1 MTTES
6 QIDVFTPAER
16 INLLVQFTGQAMQG
30 ILANPTADASLMDI
44 PAQAI
49 NTASQTVAELED
61 HFRKE
66 YAAKAAELKAKQ
78 AADAKNSK
86 ASRPLILVPGGGIIQ

>member
-6 QIDVFTPAER
+6 QVDVFTPVER
-16 INLLVQFTGQAMQG
+16 INLMVQFAGQAMQG
-30 ILANPTADASLMDI
+30 LLASKPSPGNVEELAVVSAL
-44 PAQAI
+44 
-49 NTASQTVAELED
+49 NLVVELED

-78 AADAKNSK
+78 AADVENSK
-86 ASRPLILVPGGGIIQ
+86 ANTPRIVVPGGGIIQ

>member
-6 QIDVFTPAER
+6 QVDVFTPAER
-16 INLLVQFTGQAMQG
+16 INLLVHLTGLAMQG

-44 PAQAI
+44 PAQAV
-49 NTASQTVAELED
+49 NTASQTAAELED

-66 YAAKAAELKAKQ
+66 YAAKAAELKARQ
-78 AADAKNSK
+78 EAAANTP
-86 ASRPLILVPGGGIIQ
+86 RIVVPGGGIIQ

>member
-6 QIDVFTPAER
+6 QVDVFTPAER
-16 INLLVQFTGQAMQG
+16 INLLVHLTGLAMQG

-44 PAQAI
+44 PAQAV
-49 NTASQTVAELED
+49 NTASQTAAELED

-66 YAAKAAELKAKQ
+66 YAAKAAELKARQ
-78 AADAKNSK
+78 EAASTP
-86 ASRPLILVPGGGIIQ
+86 RIVVPGGGIIQ